1 MTESRTQIRE
11 KTTFAIYDTIF
22 YESRGLQFEPTELLA
37 GIFGCEW
44 GEIDIFAQEI
54 FVKALLN
61 KDAII
66 AAVAAHLVNWDF
78 DRLNRLAQAIFIE
91 ACSEHNYARLSDK
104 KVVID
109 AAVKMAK
116 KYLDSK
122 DYRYINAV
130 LDKVLPADGEE

>member
-22 YESRGLQFEPTELLA
+22 YESRGLEFEPTALLA
-37 GIFGCEW
+37 GIFGCTW
-44 GEIDIFAQEI
+44 DEIDIFAKEI
-54 FVKALLN
+54 FIKALVN
-61 KDAII
+61 KDTII
-66 AAVAAHLVNWDF
+66 ATVAPNLVNWEF

-91 ACSEHNYARLSDK
+91 AYSEHTYAHLSEK

-130 LDKVLPADGEE
+130 LDKVLEADGEK